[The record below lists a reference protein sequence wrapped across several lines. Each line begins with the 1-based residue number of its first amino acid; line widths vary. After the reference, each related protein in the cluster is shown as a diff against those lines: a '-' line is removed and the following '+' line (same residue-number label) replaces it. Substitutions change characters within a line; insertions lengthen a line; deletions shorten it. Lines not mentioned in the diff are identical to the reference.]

1 MEFNNNQ
8 GDRNNLNKGTII
20 EPYYY
25 ETIKEK
31 PKKQKKGRKYLG
43 ITLSVVL
50 VLVIGI
56 SSGVTIG
63 YLASPEITQML
74 GGKAVNS
81 DFALGYGSPITN
93 NNAAENVSNSNGNV
107 NNPVVSIAKEVGP
120 SVVTVTS
127 IIKVKDWF
135 NNVYDQEGTG
145 SGVIFGEKDNEIY
158 IVTNYHVVDR
168 ASEVKITLYGNQTIP
183 ATIKGYDKQADLAVV
198 TINKEDIPLDIR
210 SQIKI
215 ANLGDSDML
224 QVGEIAV
231 AIGNPLG
238 KQTSN
243 TVTVGYISGLNR
255 EIAVSDKPLKLI
267 QTDAAINPGN
277 SGGALVNSRGEVIG
291 INAIK
296 LVDEKVE
303 GMGFAI
309 PINTVKPIIED
320 IVNQKPKPFLGII
333 GIDLGAEKADLV
345 ELPIG
350 IYIKQV
356 VPQSAAAEGGI
367 QQGDIIFEFDGE
379 KISSMQ
385 KLSEII
391 STHEVGD
398 KINIKLIR
406 NQNKKMETNI
416 ELKDYKEFNQ

>member
-1 MEFNNNQ
+1 
-8 GDRNNLNKGTII
+8 
-20 EPYYY
+20 
-25 ETIKEK
+25 
-31 PKKQKKGRKYLG
+31 
-43 ITLSVVL
+43 
-50 VLVIGI
+50 
-56 SSGVTIG
+56 
-63 YLASPEITQML
+63 
-74 GGKAVNS
+74 
-81 DFALGYGSPITN
+81 
-93 NNAAENVSNSNGNV
+93 
-107 NNPVVSIAKEVGP
+107 
-120 SVVTVTS
+120 
-127 IIKVKDWF
+127 
-135 NNVYDQEGTG
+135 
-145 SGVIFGEKDNEIY
+145 
-158 IVTNYHVVDR
+158 
-168 ASEVKITLYGNQTIP
+168 
-183 ATIKGYDKQADLAVV
+183 
-198 TINKEDIPLDIR
+198 
-210 SQIKI
+210 
-215 ANLGDSDML
+215 ML

-277 SGGALVNSRGEVIG
+277 SGGALVNGEGEVIG

-320 IVNQKPKPFLGII
+320 IVNQKPKPFLGIV
-333 GIDLGAEKADLV
+333 GIDLDAQKADLV

-356 VPQSAAAEGGI
+356 VSGSAAAESGI

-379 KISSMQ
+379 KISSME

-398 KINIKLIR
+398 NINVKLIR
-406 NQNKKMETNI
+406 NQNKKMEI
-416 ELKDYKEFNQ
+416 VVKLKDYKEFNQ